1 MMINNYFRPTTLQEA
16 LLLKAENKNSRYM
29 GGGLTF
35 VHCDEDVVAIDLQLL
50 NLDKVTVKKIYT
62 IVGATSTLEK
72 VGAQLSNHQ
81 GLKKAIT
88 LEASKNIRNVATI
101 GGLVKTKNSRSPFL
115 NCLNSIKTIVHLE
128 PGDIREDLN
137 DFIHLSDKNNS
148 LITSFEIKLPQ
159 EIVFDYVSRSPMDI
173 PIISV
178 AISEY
183 DDELRLSCGG
193 FKGGPYLFSVDSPE
207 RIDIDDITKQIGI
220 KDDEWASAA
229 YKKSSLEKL
238 ILRNI
243 AD

>member
-1 MMINNYFRPTTLQEA
+1 MMINYYFRPTTLQEA
-16 LLLKAENKNSRYM
+16 LLLKEENKNSRFM
-29 GGGLTF
+29 GGGLTL
-35 VHCDEDVVAIDLQLL
+35 VNRDEVFVAIDLQLL
-50 NLDKVTVKKIYT
+50 NLDKVTVEKINAL
-62 IVGATSTLEK
+62 VGATAPLEK
-72 VGAQLSNHQ
+72 IKAHLSNYQ

-159 EIVFDYVSRSPMDI
+159 EIVFDYVSRSPKDI

-193 FKGGPYLFSVDSPE
+193 FKGGPYLFSVDSSE
-207 RIDIDDITKQIGI
+207 KIDIDDIIKQIGI
-220 KDDEWASAA
+220 KDDEWASSA

-243 AD
+243 AE